1 MTAEMW
7 LIIGTGL
14 GMVGAVGYFFRILNT
29 RIADLNTR
37 IDDVRTDMG
46 NMEARLNT
54 KIDSVE
60 QRLNARIDEVNGRI
74 DEAEQR
80 LNGRMERMESRLT
93 VRMDAHDHRFDIVDE
108 RLRAVEQGNAEVIGA
123 VNMMQ
128 TIVVET
134 LNREIDSERAAAVG
148 AD

>member
-7 LIIGTGL
+7 IIIGTGL

-29 RIADLNTR
+29 RIGDLNTR
-37 IDDVRTDMG
+37 IDDLRTDMG
-46 NMEARLNT
+46 SMEERLNN
-54 KIDSVE
+54 KIDGVE
-60 QRLNARIDEVNGRI
+60 QRLNIRIDEVNIRI
-74 DEAEQR
+74 DEAEGR
-80 LNGRMERMESRLT
+80 SNGRMERMESRLT
-93 VRMDAHDHRFDIVDE
+93 VRMDAHDHRFDAVDE
-108 RLRAVEQGNAEVIGA
+108 RLRAVERGNAEVIGA